1 MTHEARSFF
10 AAMPVVP
17 QEAAP
22 EHPYGPRQQYQGIT
36 DEHPHRRPL
45 ERVHR
50 SFIRDTFACG
60 LLGGY
65 GTPESADDRL
75 VGSLL
80 PGLTAAYD
88 PPVGGG
94 ARTQRHQ
101 SETRASS
108 RDGSPHE
115 YVVMS
120 ARAFQAVKMD
130 TLFVLERDDTSGRHR
145 AVCERWTHRYGWEL
159 RLFVNQLLRRVAVC
173 CSDAECASK
182 AEAWRADLLQTG
194 WMSTALPHA

>member
-1 MTHEARSFF
+1 
-10 AAMPVVP
+10 
-17 QEAAP
+17 
-22 EHPYGPRQQYQGIT
+22 
-36 DEHPHRRPL
+36 
-45 ERVHR
+45 
-50 SFIRDTFACG
+50 
-60 LLGGY
+60 
-65 GTPESADDRL
+65 
-75 VGSLL
+75 
-80 PGLTAAYD
+80 
-88 PPVGGG
+88 
-94 ARTQRHQ
+94 
-101 SETRASS
+101 
-108 RDGSPHE
+108 
-115 YVVMS
+115 MS